1 MRDLPGSQSTVS
13 HGGASGGRLWI
24 DPDAGLV
31 LVFLTNRWSAD
42 RGPEVEAIRGV
53 YEALAE

>member
-1 MRDLPGSQSTVS
+1 VS

-24 DPDAGLV
+24 DPEAGLV
-31 LVFLTNRWSAD
+31 LVFLTNRWAAD

-53 YEALAE
+53 YAALG